1 MTASLIPREQE
12 HEAFYFQPSFI
23 TPCWF
28 SLCARTLN
36 TIQVKRELCNRMS
49 ALMCPPS
56 PSPNPGNAGSAVEQ
70 GEPFT
75 LVPITSRLSCC
86 LKFTSFKVPSLDG
99 AKTTVTGGRLNMEMS
114 HTTEIFN
121 RRFDDSAQRSASNE
135 CVRLIRKLRW
145 IGMDDEAERVLA
157 QLSGWPFRP
166 TETVIAGPWA
176 TD

>member
-1 MTASLIPREQE
+1 MPPE
-12 HEAFYFQPSFI
+12 
-23 TPCWF
+23 PCWWRNRPQHQK
-28 SLCARTLN
+28 RTHAPQQKA
-36 TIQVKRELCNRMS
+36 TGRSRKPCDPQPISQPR
-49 ALMCPPS
+49 
-56 PSPNPGNAGSAVEQ
+56 NAGSAVEQ

-75 LVPITSRLSCC
+75 LAPITSRLSCC
-86 LKFTSFKVPSLDG
+86 LKFTSFRVLSLDG
-99 AKTTVTGGRLNMEMS
+99 AKTTTGGRLNMGMRK
-114 HTTEIFN
+114 TMEIFN

>member
-1 MTASLIPREQE
+1 MQRSKKRPGGRSSVLPKPISQPRECR
-12 HEAFYFQPSFI
+12 I
-23 TPCWF
+23 
-28 SLCARTLN
+28 
-36 TIQVKRELCNRMS
+36 V
-49 ALMCPPS
+49 
-56 PSPNPGNAGSAVEQ
+56 VEQ

-75 LVPITSRLSCC
+75 LVPITSPLSCC
-86 LKFTSFKVPSLDG
+86 LKFTSFKVLSLDG
-99 AKTTVTGGRLNMEMS
+99 AKTTITGGRLNMGMR

>member
-1 MTASLIPREQE
+1 M
-12 HEAFYFQPSFI
+12 
-23 TPCWF
+23 
-28 SLCARTLN
+28 
-36 TIQVKRELCNRMS
+36 
-49 ALMCPPS
+49 
-56 PSPNPGNAGSAVEQ
+56 EQ